1 MKKLASILLA
11 LVLMAALTM
20 SCFAAELTP
29 SAESKEAPAVSAQ
42 ETADGRQ
49 AAAIIYDEDGNEVSG
64 VPDGDLV
71 ITPYSWADMAEESIG
86 NALKNAYSQI
96 KNAETL
102 DELVP
107 GLETILQ
114 QYDSSINVSDLVVR
128 DVFDVSIYGV
138 YQDYL
143 AEDGNTITIRFEL
156 KLQPDAL
163 LLVLHNYSGSE
174 WEAIDDSRVVRNA
187 DGSVDVT
194 FDSLSPIVFVV
205 DGGAVVEIDP
215 NVPTSPQTGETTS
228 YGAMAA
234 GVVCLA
240 AVVLIALR
248 RKHAAD

>member
-1 MKKLASILLA
+1 M
-11 LVLMAALTM
+11 
-20 SCFAAELTP
+20 
-29 SAESKEAPAVSAQ
+29 
-42 ETADGRQ
+42 
-49 AAAIIYDEDGNEVSG
+49 
-64 VPDGDLV
+64 
-71 ITPYSWADMAEESIG
+71 
-86 NALKNAYSQI
+86 
-96 KNAETL
+96 
-102 DELVP
+102 P

-114 QYDSSINVSDLVVR
+114 QYYSSINVSDLVVR

-215 NVPTSPQTGETTS
+215 NAPTSPQTGETTS

-234 GVVCLA
+234 SLVFLA